1 MRESE
6 TISVLKRTQEREIA
20 PGSSIFML
28 IFGIYSCVV
37 TVLRGCV
44 PIKFFFPDTYGSSM
58 QACWRGICVQH
69 GHITQFGVF
78 MFPKL
83 FMIPISLFDSLGK

>member
-28 IFGIYSCVV
+28 IFGTYSCVV
-37 TVLRGCV
+37 TVLGVVSPLIFYPRHVRNKHVGVVSAFNMDTLPHLACSC
-44 PIKFFFPDTYGSSM
+44 FPNYS
-58 QACWRGICVQH
+58 
-69 GHITQFGVF
+69 
-78 MFPKL
+78 
-83 FMIPISLFDSLGK
+83 

>member
-44 PIKFFFPDTYGSSM
+44 PINFFFFQTRTD
-58 QACWRGICVQH
+58 QACKRV
-69 GHITQFGVF
+69 GVVSAF
-78 MFPKL
+78 NMDTLPNLACSCFPNY
-83 FMIPISLFDSLGK
+83 S

>member
-6 TISVLKRTQEREIA
+6 TISVLKRTQEREIV

-44 PIKFFFPDTYGSSM
+44 PINFFFSRHVRIKHASVLAWYLRSTWTHYPIWRVHVSQIIHDTHFF
-58 QACWRGICVQH
+58 I
-69 GHITQFGVF
+69 
-78 MFPKL
+78 
-83 FMIPISLFDSLGK
+83 